1 MQNLIKNG
9 ALKSDDAWVLIA
21 DDTARL
27 PTKAPAIV
35 SLQRYLALRQE
46 GSIEPGSLGV
56 WLNDEQMAE
65 DVAELLDEVALI
77 ALHFPKFA
85 DGRSFSKARLLRDRF
100 GYQGEIRALGDF
112 LPDQIDY
119 LARCGVDAF
128 ACRNEQEAATALLML
143 DSFSI
148 HYQSDVNQTALFQQR

>member
-9 ALKSDDAWVLIA
+9 ALKTDDAWVLIEEDA
-21 DDTARL
+21 ARL
-27 PTKAPAIV
+27 PTKAALIV
-35 SLQRYLALRQE
+35 PLQRYLALRQE
-46 GSIEPGSLGV
+46 GSVQPGSMGV
-56 WLNDEQMAE
+56 WLNEEQMAQ

-85 DGRSFSKARLLRDRF
+85 DGRSFSKARLLRDRL
-100 GYQGEIRALGDF
+100 GYKGEVRAIGDF

-119 LARCGVDAF
+119 LARCGIDAF
-128 ACRNEQEAATALLML
+128 ACRTETEAKTALSML

-148 HYQSDVNQTALFQQR
+148 HYQGDVSQAALFQTR